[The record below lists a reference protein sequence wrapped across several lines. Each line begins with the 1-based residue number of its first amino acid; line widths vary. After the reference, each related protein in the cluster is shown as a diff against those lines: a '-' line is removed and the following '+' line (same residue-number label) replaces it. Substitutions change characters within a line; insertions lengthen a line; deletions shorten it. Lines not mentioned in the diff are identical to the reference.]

1 MKIVFFRENFLIFWK
16 LTGKT
21 WLCCISF
28 ESINSGFKKKEGSS
42 KGKKPFF
49 EANGESGN
57 LLKICVFWMVLGKKN
72 WWKNR
77 FLVFCN
83 LWYLVTIHAK
93 DFSKGY
99 YLTKTFLSKKQ
110 HNHIKLPL
118 HISALN
124 SRFFENIV
132 IPSKLDANRIIKFW
146 KKICNVF

>member
-1 MKIVFFRENFLIFWK
+1 MGSKKRRFFKRE
-16 LTGKT
+16 
-21 WLCCISF
+21 
-28 ESINSGFKKKEGSS
+28 
-42 KGKKPFF
+42 KKPFF

-57 LLKICVFWMVLGKKN
+57 LLKICVFWIVLGKKN

-83 LWYLVTIHAK
+83 LWYSVTIHAK

-110 HNHIKLPL
+110 HNHIKLPCPV
-118 HISALN
+118 SALN

-132 IPSKLDANRIIKFW
+132 IPSKLDANRIIKF
-146 KKICNVF
+146 